1 MFNPWKLTG
10 KVNPEQILTSELV
23 LTIQNERIKIVR
35 TNKVND
41 NESALGKILSLCM
54 NEIVPFYYTVL

>member
-41 NESALGKILSLCM
+41 NESTLGKSLSLCG
-54 NEIVPFYYTVL
+54 NEMVQF

>member
-41 NESALGKILSLCM
+41 NESTLGKSLSLCG
-54 NEIVPFYYTVL
+54 NEMVHF